1 MVKFTAEMF
10 VDSIGER
17 GEYDQKIELRADA
30 NDADVKYP
38 QHVEVVVK
46 RKKFDLVPDS
56 LTTGTKVKV
65 ELYPSTRKGVG
76 KTTGRPFSITELVV
90 VSLSVVQAAPSAN
103 DSEELPF

>member
-10 VDSIGER
+10 VESIGER

-56 LTTGTKVKV
+56 LTTGAKVKV

-90 VSLSVVQAAPSAN
+90 VSLSVVQAEPLRD